1 MYLKMYKKYGAVLSS
16 LFLAAQSI
24 NAQTDSLF
32 LTIDQLFERGVQHSL
47 QLQADVMK
55 ESMAQE
61 RIRTARSAQ
70 LPELQIGLK
79 GGFVGQP
86 VVWERGL
93 SDPSYPEAPD
103 WSQNY
108 NINLTQPL
116 YQGGRIQAK
125 IHQAELKKQIAALNS
140 ADNEA
145 EIKLILLQQYMTLF
159 SYYKQREVLARNI
172 EESEH
177 RLKDIRRMKKE
188 GIVTRNDEIRSE
200 LQLTVARTQAI
211 YTYYELQRTCGML

>member
-1 MYLKMYKKYGAVLSS
+1 MRYSTSSNFLRLLLIHILAVAPLWLTAQENAHLLSVDE
-16 LFLAAQSI
+16 LFRLGTE
-24 NAQTDSLF
+24 N
-32 LTIDQLFERGVQHSL
+32 SL
-47 QLQADVMK
+47 Q
-55 ESMAQE
+55 
-61 RIRTARSAQ
+61 
-70 LPELQIGLK
+70 
-79 GGFVGQP
+79 
-86 VVWERGL
+86 
-93 SDPSYPEAPD
+93 
-103 WSQNY
+103 
-108 NINLTQPL
+108 
-116 YQGGRIQAK
+116 
-125 IHQAELKKQIAALNS
+125 LKKQIAALNS

>member
-1 MYLKMYKKYGAVLSS
+1 MYKR
-16 LFLAAQSI
+16 Q
-24 NAQTDSLF
+24 
-32 LTIDQLFERGVQHSL
+32 
-47 QLQADVMK
+47 
-55 ESMAQE
+55 
-61 RIRTARSAQ
+61 
-70 LPELQIGLK
+70 
-79 GGFVGQP
+79 
-86 VVWERGL
+86 
-93 SDPSYPEAPD
+93 
-103 WSQNY
+103 
-108 NINLTQPL
+108 
-116 YQGGRIQAK
+116 
-125 IHQAELKKQIAALNS
+125 ALNS

>member
-1 MYLKMYKKYGAVLSS
+1 MRYSTSSNFLRLLLIHILAVAPLWLTAQENAHLLSVDE
-16 LFLAAQSI
+16 LFRLGTE
-24 NAQTDSLF
+24 N
-32 LTIDQLFERGVQHSL
+32 SL
-47 QLQADVMK
+47 QLK
-55 ESMAQE
+55 KSKLQE
-61 RIRTARSAQ
+61 VIYNDQKKSAYTDR
-70 LPELQIGLK
+70 LPDIQVGASAGII
-79 GGFVGQP
+79 GQP
-86 VVWERGL
+86 VIFQRGL
-93 SDPSYPEAPD
+93 SHPV
-103 WSQNY
+103 
-108 NINLTQPL
+108 TQPL
-116 YQGGRIQAK
+116 YQGGKIQAK